1 MFICFKN
8 SNIEG
13 NLGGSASHLI
23 SVMQNI
29 VLINL
34 FYKKY
39 IVIIR

>member
-1 MFICFKN
+1 MLKKS

-13 NLGGSASHLI
+13 NLGGSASYFI
-23 SVMQNI
+23 SELQNI

-39 IVIIR
+39 IVPIR